1 MAITV
6 WRLVR
11 VGFRETAFHGAG
23 AKNDPGRW
31 NFQGTPIVYAAG
43 SASLAVLEVLVRIDP
58 SGFPADFVFIPA
70 GLGESAV
77 ETLPAG
83 SLPADWRA
91 LPRPVSTRSLGTAW
105 AQSRRS
111 VALAVPSAVL
121 PLETVYLLNP
131 EHPAF
136 ASVTIGRPIPFS
148 LDPRLRR

>member
-11 VGFRETAFHGAG
+11 AGFQATAFRGAG

-31 NFQGTPIVYAAG
+31 NSEGIPIVYTAG
-43 SASLAVLEVLVRIDP
+43 SASLAVLEIVRFDP
-58 SGFPADFVFIPA
+58 SGFPEDFVFIPA
-70 GLGESAV
+70 DLGESAV

-83 SLPADWRA
+83 SLPVDWKA
-91 LPRPVSTRSLGTAW
+91 LPRPASTRSLGTVW
-105 AQSRRS
+105 ALSRRS

-121 PLETVYLLNP
+121 PNETVYLLNP
-131 EHPAF
+131 DHPDF
-136 ASVTIGRPIPFS
+136 ASIEIGQPVPFS